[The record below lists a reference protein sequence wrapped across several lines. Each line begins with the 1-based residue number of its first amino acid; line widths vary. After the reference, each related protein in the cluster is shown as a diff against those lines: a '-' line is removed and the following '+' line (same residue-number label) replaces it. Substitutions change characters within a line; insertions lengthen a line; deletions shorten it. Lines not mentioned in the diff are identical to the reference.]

1 MITRFPPATERLEI
15 PAIINTTNTEYN
27 STGKASLLVK
37 YVKEESLSTED
48 GFSKDYI
55 FFEEIAGG
63 TTKDYDTHWASL
75 KMQYR
80 SLAQELIAT
89 ILHEQPTKPEG
100 QFDLTRR
107 ITLKPSPKFGKQFT
121 RGRTFEPSR
130 SASGVLMKDFLNYAL
145 NNLEYSWGKGFDCVQ
160 FAVFDHDV
168 ELLELLLLK
177 GEKVPP
183 KGNAADRLRELA
195 KQADSRT
202 DVRNYG
208 HRFNRNLDK
217 VLNFLASH

>member
-1 MITRFPPATERLEI
+1 
-15 PAIINTTNTEYN
+15 
-27 STGKASLLVK
+27 
-37 YVKEESLSTED
+37 
-48 GFSKDYI
+48 
-55 FFEEIAGG
+55 
-63 TTKDYDTHWASL
+63 
-75 KMQYR
+75 
-80 SLAQELIAT
+80 
-89 ILHEQPTKPEG
+89 
-100 QFDLTRR
+100 
-107 ITLKPSPKFGKQFT
+107 
-121 RGRTFEPSR
+121 
-130 SASGVLMKDFLNYAL
+130 MKDFLNYAL

-217 VLNFLASH
+217 VLDFLASH